1 MKIIL
6 DVAKDMIYAA
16 IDEARRIGNAC
27 SIAIVDENGWLVA
40 AERMD
45 GALTP
50 TLDIARD
57 KAWSAFAF
65 RMPSSEIH
73 KFGNP
78 STLGFGFNTENWNDR
93 LTTIA
98 GGLPIKD
105 GASVIGG
112 IGVSGGTPKEDVA
125 VCQAAIKATSIST
138 AAQGMP
144 PHSR

>member
-1 MKIIL
+1 MKIML

-16 IDEARRIGNAC
+16 MDEARRMGNAC
-27 SIAIVDENGWLVA
+27 STAIVDENGWLVA
-40 AERMD
+40 ADRMD
-45 GALTP
+45 GALAP

-65 RMPSSEIH
+65 GMPSSEIA

-78 STLGFGFNTENWNDR
+78 STPGFGFNTENWNDR

-105 GASVIGG
+105 GDNIIGG
-112 IGVSGGTPKEDVA
+112 IGVSGGTPEQDVA
-125 VCQAAIKATSIST
+125 VCQAAIKAINLSPL
-138 AAQGMP
+138 A
-144 PHSR
+144 

>member
-1 MKIIL
+1 MKMIL
-6 DVAKDMIYAA
+6 DAAKDMIYAA
-16 IDEARRIGNAC
+16 IDEARRIGNVC

-45 GALTP
+45 GALIT

-65 RMPSSEIH
+65 RMPSSEIA

-78 STLGFGFNTENWNDR
+78 STPGFVFNTENWNDR

-105 GASVIGG
+105 GDNVIGG
-112 IGVSGGTPKEDVA
+112 IGVSGGTPNEDIA
-125 VCQAAIKATSIST
+125 VCQTAIKAIAISS
-138 AAQGMP
+138 P
-144 PHSR
+144 S

>member
-1 MKIIL
+1 MKITL
-6 DVAKDMIYAA
+6 DVAKDMIYAS
-16 IDEARRIGNAC
+16 IDEARRMGNTS

-45 GALTP
+45 GALIS

-65 RMPSSEIH
+65 RMPSSEIA

-78 STLGFGFNTENWNDR
+78 ATPGFGFNTENWNDR

-105 GASVIGG
+105 GDNVIGG
-112 IGVSGGTPKEDVA
+112 IGASGGAPKEDLA
-125 VCQAAIKATSIST
+125 VCQAAIKAINLSPS
-138 AAQGMP
+138 P
-144 PHSR
+144 

>member
-1 MKIIL
+1 MKVML

-45 GALTP
+45 GALAP

-57 KAWSAFAF
+57 KAWSALAF
-65 RMPSSEIH
+65 RIPSSEIR

-78 STLGFGFNTENWNDR
+78 ATPDFGFNTENWNDR

-105 GASVIGG
+105 GDSVIGG
-112 IGVSGGTPKEDVA
+112 IGVSGGTPEEDVA
-125 VCQAAIKATSIST
+125 VCQAATKAINLSP
-138 AAQGMP
+138 AA
-144 PHSR
+144 

>member
-1 MKIIL
+1 MKVML

-45 GALTP
+45 GALAP

-57 KAWSAFAF
+57 KAWSALAF
-65 RMPSSEIH
+65 RIPSSEIH
-73 KFGNP
+73 KFGDP
-78 STLGFGFNTENWNDR
+78 ATPGFGFNTENWNDR

-98 GGLPIKD
+98 GGLPVKD
-105 GASVIGG
+105 GDSVIGG
-112 IGVSGGTPKEDVA
+112 IGVSGGTPEKDVA
-125 VCQAAIKATSIST
+125 VCQAATKAINLSP
-138 AAQGMP
+138 AA
-144 PHSR
+144 